1 MNNNS
6 KKYIPI
12 VVILVLIICVITG
25 VILYTTLSN
34 KDNSK
39 NNSFLNDNIPN
50 LNIDSEL
57 NIEEDDNTND
67 IINDELQEDINN
79 STEGDN
85 QSSNNESNV
94 DDNDT
99 ASKPNNNSNG
109 SNKPSKNGTSTNKP
123 NSQSKPNNNNSKPSD
138 NTNTENKPIN
148 DKPATNEDKVENK
161 EEDKEE
167 EKEDDKY
174 EDVLPNFP
182 DPPPTPTQKE
192 LNDTYR
198 NEIQNTYGIKIAY
211 GEEMGGYLIGSY
223 APTKMTDDSEINE
236 YLGRIEG
243 ELKKYPTGF
252 FKEMKDYGMPLTL
265 YIVKDI
271 PGSDIAGLTDSQ
283 IYSNIIISIKSSFLF
298 EKTLNHEMM
307 HYIDAY
313 LNSKMY
319 PNTVDT
325 EWNLLNP
332 PGYSYGSFNTSYD
345 YFPSMNKN
353 AYFFSNYSQTNYKE
367 DRATLFEDIMTRA
380 YKRDCYNSGYTLYS
394 KIQLLSKQIDDGFTT
409 VNSST
414 IEFWEKFL

>member
-6 KKYIPI
+6 KRYIPLVI
-12 VVILVLIICVITG
+12 IVILIVCIITG
-25 VILYTTLSN
+25 VILSTTLSN

-50 LNIDSEL
+50 LNIDYEF

-85 QSSNNESNV
+85 QSSTNESNV

-99 ASKPNNNSNG
+99 ASKPNNSSNG
-109 SNKPSKNGTSTNKP
+109 SNKPSNNGTSTNKP

-148 DKPATNEDKVENK
+148 DKPSTNEDKAENK
-161 EEDKEE
+161 EDDKE
-167 EKEDDKY
+167 DNKY

-223 APTKMTDDSEINE
+223 APTKMTDDTTINE
-236 YLGRIEG
+236 YLGRIET
-243 ELKKYPTGF
+243 ELKKYPVGF
-252 FKEMKDYGMPLTL
+252 FKEMKDYGMSLTL

-271 PGSDIAGLTDSQ
+271 PGSEISGLTDSQ
-283 IYSNIIISIKSSFLF
+283 IYSNIIISLKENLLF
-298 EKTLNHEMM
+298 ETTLNHELM

-345 YFPSMNKN
+345 YFPSMNNN

-367 DRATLFEDIMTRA
+367 DRATLFGDIMTRA
-380 YKRDCYNSGYTLYS
+380 YKRGCYTNGYPLYS
-394 KIQLLSKQIDDGFTT
+394 KIQLLAKQIDDGFNT

-414 IEFWEKFL
+414 VEYWEKFL